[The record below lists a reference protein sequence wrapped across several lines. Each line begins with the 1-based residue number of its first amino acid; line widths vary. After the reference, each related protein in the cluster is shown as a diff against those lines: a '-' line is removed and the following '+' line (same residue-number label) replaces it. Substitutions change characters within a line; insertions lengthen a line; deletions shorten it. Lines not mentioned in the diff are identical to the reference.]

1 MKRRWWWQRIHPVLR
16 VLLAV
21 VYFGLA
27 FSVIAYAIAQ
37 GTPDSASAKQ
47 SATTESPVDG
57 ATSTTTPAPATTTQ
71 DTTPDTQA
79 SGEELYDA
87 SCAACH
93 GTNLE
98 GGAGPPL
105 DRTSDAAELSD
116 ARYVLRISDG
126 RGSMP
131 AFSDQL
137 TSDEIDEIIAYIR
150 DEQGG

>member
-1 MKRRWWWQRIHPVLR
+1 MRGRWWWQRIHPVFR
-16 VLLAV
+16 VLLAI

-37 GTPDSASAKQ
+37 GTTDSASAKQ

-93 GTNLE
+93 GTDLE
-98 GGAGPPL
+98 GGVGPAL